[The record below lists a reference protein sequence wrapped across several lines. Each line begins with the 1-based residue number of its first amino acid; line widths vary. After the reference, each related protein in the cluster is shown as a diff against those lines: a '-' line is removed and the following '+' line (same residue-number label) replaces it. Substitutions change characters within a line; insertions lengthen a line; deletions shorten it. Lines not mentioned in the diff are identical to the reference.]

1 MRQHRNMWGKAGLA
15 LLVLLLAATALS
27 AQTKVRV
34 KDPAA
39 VIRIE
44 PAANG
49 EIVQDKV
56 AVGTEFTVERKTGDW
71 YEIKY
76 RSAIGVLLSGFIHQS
91 QVEEIKAE
99 APVQK
104 IEPEPVQKPVVREES
119 AAQEL
124 GPGLEISLFGG
135 LGMTSVKGQT
145 TANDRWS
152 SYYGFFDPITE
163 NTIIDVTS
171 KSGMFFGGGLG
182 YFFSPN
188 LGVQLN
194 FGYLKSDSPN
204 TSNFTFNF
212 TNTVTG
218 RSYSYPSYQPGIWD
232 SPWNGTGSLVSI
244 PVSLNIVARFGSARM
259 QGYVTAGGTLF
270 LNSFEGA
277 SSLGYGDAYSYYY
290 YSYPYYYF
298 SETIDAYQIGL
309 TIPKTSWTAFGG
321 DVGAGFTFMV
331 SPMFGLF
338 VEGKYF
344 LCPAKDLTWDIV
356 TGTYKGLFGNL
367 TGTLGQTGV
376 DYIYSKNAMTMKINP
391 SFFQAVAGVKI
402 KL

>member
-76 RSAIGVLLSGFIHQS
+76 HSAIGILLSGFIHQS

-104 IEPEPVQKPVVREES
+104 TEPEPVQKPVVREES
-119 AAQEL
+119 TAPEL

-135 LGMTSVKGQT
+135 LGMTGVKGQT
-145 TANDRWS
+145 TVNDRWS
-152 SYYGFFDPITE
+152 SYYGFFNPITE

-188 LGVQLN
+188 LGLQLN

-204 TSNFTFNF
+204 TSNFTYNW
-212 TNTVTG
+212 TNTISGSST
-218 RSYSYPSYQPGIWD
+218 SKNYPWT
-232 SPWNGTGSLVSI
+232 GTGSLVSI
-244 PVSLNIVARFGSARM
+244 PVSLNLVARFGSTRM

-277 SSLGYGDAYSYYY
+277 SSFGYGDSYSYYY
-290 YSYPYYYF
+290 IIWPYVYY
-298 SETIDAYQIGL
+298 SETLDAYQVGL

-321 DVGAGFTFMV
+321 DIGAGFTFMV

-344 LCPAKDLTWDIV
+344 FCPAKDFTWDIV
-356 TGTYKGLFGNL
+356 TGTYNGLFDNL
-367 TGTLGQTGV
+367 TGTLGQAAV
-376 DYIYSKNAMTMKINP
+376 DYVYSKNAMTVKINP

>member
-99 APVQK
+99 APIQK
-104 IEPEPVQKPVVREES
+104 TEPAPVQQPQVREES
-119 AAQEL
+119 PASEL
-124 GPGLEISLFGG
+124 GPGMEISLFGG

-152 SYYGFFDPITE
+152 SYYGFFNPITE
-163 NTIIDVTS
+163 NTIIDVAS

-188 LGVQLN
+188 LGLQLS

-204 TSNFTFNF
+204 TSNFTYNW
-212 TNTVTG
+212 TNTVSG
-218 RSYSYPSYQPGIWD
+218 SSYSKNYPWT
-232 SPWNGTGSLVSI
+232 GTGSLVSI
-244 PVSLNIVARFGSARM
+244 PISLNFVARFGSPRM
-259 QGYVTAGGTLF
+259 YGYVNAGGTLF

-277 SSLGYGDAYSYYY
+277 SSLGYGDAYSYSTYI
-290 YSYPYYYF
+290 YPYIYYT
-298 SETIDAYQIGL
+298 ETLDAYQVGL

-321 DVGAGFTFMV
+321 DIGAGFTFMV

-344 LCPAKDLTWDIV
+344 LCAAKDLTWDIV
-356 TGTYKGLFGNL
+356 TGTYHGLFGNL
-367 TGTLGQTGV
+367 TGTIGQSTV
-376 DYIYSKNAMTMKINP
+376 DYIYSKNAMTVKINP